1 LIVEIEADFA
11 IGMSNT
17 PLLPF
22 LTNHSE
28 TTDEHMARPREF
40 DEEQALDAAVEVFRE
55 HGFEGS
61 SAVMLTQSM
70 EIGRQS
76 LYATFG
82 DKWNLYLTAL
92 RHYSSKETRAHLA
105 ALREPPGGYAG
116 ISAFLQRI
124 VQEAHRGCLGIGSIC
139 EFADT
144 QSEINQIRHSVGSVL
159 REGIAHQVK
168 EARTNGEISPELT
181 DDAVVDFLLA
191 SVTGIRIAA
200 RGGADTAHLE
210 SLKTM
215 ALRAL
220 R

>member
-1 LIVEIEADFA
+1 
-11 IGMSNT
+11 
-17 PLLPF
+17 
-22 LTNHSE
+22 
-28 TTDEHMARPREF
+28 MARPREF

-70 EIGRQS
+70 GIGRQS

-82 DKWNLYLTAL
+82 DKWNLYLAAL
-92 RHYSSKETRAHLA
+92 RQYCSSETRAHLA
-105 ALREPPGGYAG
+105 TLREPPGGYAG

-139 EFADT
+139 EFGDSEA
-144 QSEINQIRHSVGSVL
+144 EINLIRQSLRSVL
-159 REGIAHQVK
+159 REGIAERVR
-168 EARTNGEISPELT
+168 EAQTNGEISAELA

-200 RGGADTAHLE
+200 RGGAGIAHLE
-210 SLKTM
+210 SLKIM

>member
-1 LIVEIEADFA
+1 MTLISA
-11 IGMSNT
+11 IGIGGV

-28 TTDEHMARPREF
+28 TKDEYMARPREF

-61 SAVMLTQSM
+61 SAAMLIQSM

-82 DKWNLYLTAL
+82 DKWNLYLAAL
-92 RHYSSKETRAHLA
+92 RHYSFKETHAHLA
-105 ALREPPGGYAG
+105 TLREHPSGFAG

-139 EFADT
+139 EFGDT
-144 QSEINQIRHSVGSVL
+144 ESEINQIRQSLGSVL
-159 REGIAHQVK
+159 REGIADRVK
-168 EARTNGEISPELT
+168 DAQTNGEISSELA
-181 DDAVVDFLLA
+181 DYAVVDFLLA

-210 SLKTM
+210 SLKTI